1 MDLRSLTNWR
11 HQFGRAA
18 GYGGVLAVLINTGC
32 QIGGADKLPPVGEA
46 RVDVAHK
53 SCIAKGGEFI
63 RDGQGNGF
71 FCSQTPLDAGKSCSA
86 ASDCQSACLARSRSC
101 APVKPLLGCNE
112 VLTNSGVAVTECVN

>member
-53 SCIAKGGEFI
+53 SC
-63 RDGQGNGF
+63 
-71 FCSQTPLDAGKSCSA
+71 SA